1 MNWECVFHSLLSG
14 DAIRAW
20 NKLVTVSFFFYLLCF
35 LVFWFRCFFS
45 KPVRKTPNHDDD
57 DDDDEASPT

>member
-1 MNWECVFHSLLSG
+1 MRGISYYSFVFFLFAL
-14 DAIRAW
+14 
-20 NKLVTVSFFFYLLCF
+20 FFGF
-35 LVFWFRCFFS
+35 VVFFS

>member
-20 NKLVTVSFFFYLLCF
+20 NKLQFRFFFLF